1 VTVRGRTLMID
12 DAQRLRELTTVD
24 ELNTPPVP

>member
-1 VTVRGRTLMID
+1 VTVRGRTLTISD
-12 DAQRLRELTTVD
+12 PERLRELTVVD